1 MVFALNIFN
10 LVASKENFYR
20 EYSVKA
26 AKIIYSKGGRV
37 VSSACNP
44 IRKLKGE
51 TERKY
56 MIVVEFPSVE
66 VFQDFL
72 DEAEE
77 QNIHYLREKS
87 TQDYI
92 WTLYEHWDIKAW
104 VKE

>member
-1 MVFALNIFN
+1 MIVLDFVCKNKGIILIVMIYALNIFN
-10 LVASKENFYR
+10 LVSSKENYYR

-26 AKIIYSKGGRV
+26 GKIIYSKGGRV
-37 VSSACNP
+37 ISSACNP

-51 TERKY
+51 TERRY

-77 QNIHYLREKS
+77 QNIHYLREKFN
-87 TQDYI
+87 
-92 WTLYEHWDIKAW
+92 
-104 VKE
+104 

>member
-1 MVFALNIFN
+1 MYVKIKALHYSHGFALNIFN
-10 LVASKENFYR
+10 LVDSKENYYR

-26 AKIIYSKGGRV
+26 GKIIYAKGGRV

-77 QNIHYLREKS
+77 QNIHYLREINS
-87 TQDYI
+87 R
-92 WTLYEHWDIKAW
+92 LYMDFI
-104 VKE
+104 